1 MPAMA
6 DLVGRWEDPM
16 SMWRRLA
23 GAAVVVAALGLQPAA
38 ADTRDGLAVI
48 IGNADYR
55 GTVPRAPYAIRDAL
69 MMRRQVL
76 TRLGYGPEQVVLLEN
91 ATREDL
97 ARTLGSAEAPAAP
110 LAAKVQPGET
120 PLVLFYSGHCV
131 PSTAEAR
138 PYLLPVDAH
147 PDDATGTGLALSEL
161 YRTLQALRPRSIFVV
176 LECGIVADSFGGP
189 LLSSPMAALDDTL
202 YPPPGVRTIVV
213 AAAGMGEIANWDPEA
228 GLGLLTRYLLL
239 GLDGAADSGRLGNLD
254 GKVTL
259 AELQSWL
266 SEEIGYAAKRRYG
279 RVQRPVVIGPPN
291 GVVAVASSEGW
302 LPRESMDAAR
312 LAADRLVRSM
322 DDFDPTP
329 RLVPA
334 AQPTQA
340 AKEPAPAPARTV
352 AAAPAAP
359 ATPAA
364 PAAPSDPAARAA
376 EPEPPPPPA
385 EVATLVP
392 MEQPPHAAEE
402 PSEDLRLQSTES
414 ESGPAAM
421 EEALG
426 LSRTQRIAVQ
436 RTLGRIGY
444 DLGQPDGAF
453 GPMTRK
459 AIAGWQRATRQEPT
473 GYLTAEQA
481 ATLAEIE

>member
-1 MPAMA
+1 
-6 DLVGRWEDPM
+6 
-16 SMWRRLA
+16 
-23 GAAVVVAALGLQPAA
+23 
-38 ADTRDGLAVI
+38 
-48 IGNADYR
+48 
-55 GTVPRAPYAIRDAL
+55 
-69 MMRRQVL
+69 
-76 TRLGYGPEQVVLLEN
+76 
-91 ATREDL
+91 
-97 ARTLGSAEAPAAP
+97 
-110 LAAKVQPGET
+110 
-120 PLVLFYSGHCV
+120 
-131 PSTAEAR
+131 
-138 PYLLPVDAH
+138 
-147 PDDATGTGLALSEL
+147 
-161 YRTLQALRPRSIFVV
+161 
-176 LECGIVADSFGGP
+176 
-189 LLSSPMAALDDTL
+189 MAALEDTL
-202 YPPPGVRTIVV
+202 YPPPCVRTIVV

-266 SEEIGYAAKRRYG
+266 TEEIGYAAKRRYG
-279 RVQRPVVIGPPN
+279 RVPRPVVIGPPN
-291 GVVAVASSEGW
+291 GVVAVASPDGW

-334 AQPTQA
+334 AQPAQA
-340 AKEPAPAPARTV
+340 AKEPAPTPAP
-352 AAAPAAP
+352 AAPAAP
-359 ATPAA
+359 AA
-364 PAAPSDPAARAA
+364 PTDPPARAA
-376 EPEPPPPPA
+376 AVAPPPTA

-392 MEQPPHAAEE
+392 MEQPPPVTEA

-436 RTLGRIGY
+436 QALGRIGY

-459 AIAGWQRATRQEPT
+459 AIAGWQRASRQEPT

-481 ATLAEIE
+481 ATLTKIE